1 MQNSWERHQLPNRD
15 EVDRE
20 ERTFLKP
27 SELKTHQETKELGTF
42 RTSSAP
48 PRSFLRDD
56 LLFPF
61 QKSEKEV
68 RPPPG
73 LFSLEEHIRRPKS
86 AGVIGDIPTQNVGTI
101 SRPVPKTLM
110 ELIQEDCSPP
120 VENNRPRSAS
130 PSFRD
135 TPSTQQPPM
144 YFQEQQPAQAYYPN
158 AAQYVS
164 IPVSQLQYAPL
175 VYYPTH
181 PRAVINYAVPMLPYQ
196 IPHQPHPYYHPQK
209 IKPKKNSLKK
219 KVEGPLSLL
228 DEFRNT
234 SKTRSWSIQD
244 VQGFIVKFCFDQNG
258 SRFLQTKLS
267 EATKCER
274 DIVLQECLPEIQ
286 SLQNDVFGNYVIQ
299 KLFESQ
305 EMHSDLYQSIKGSIM
320 ELSLQMYGCRIVQK
334 AFASLQDTYKVQLL
348 QEFHGHVMDC
358 IHDQN
363 GNHVI
368 QKIIETC
375 SQLQLDFLYD
385 QVFDK
390 VNQLSCHPYGC
401 RVLQRM
407 LEHSLNKRQLLDLL
421 GTCYEALLDDQY
433 GNYVIQH
440 VLQYGRYQ
448 DREQLCQIVIRKDLL
463 TLSKQKFASNVV
475 EKLLKHGTPHLR
487 KILVREMLQ
496 PYQDTT
502 KVLIMVRDAYA
513 NYVVQ
518 TTLDV
523 VPEGSIERTKLL
535 QELNEHS
542 SLLKNFTFAKHIV
555 AKLN

>member
-1 MQNSWERHQLPNRD
+1 M
-15 EVDRE
+15 
-20 ERTFLKP
+20 
-27 SELKTHQETKELGTF
+27 
-42 RTSSAP
+42 
-48 PRSFLRDD
+48 
-56 LLFPF
+56 
-61 QKSEKEV
+61 
-68 RPPPG
+68 
-73 LFSLEEHIRRPKS
+73 
-86 AGVIGDIPTQNVGTI
+86 
-101 SRPVPKTLM
+101 
-110 ELIQEDCSPP
+110 
-120 VENNRPRSAS
+120 
-130 PSFRD
+130 
-135 TPSTQQPPM
+135 
-144 YFQEQQPAQAYYPN
+144 N
-158 AAQYVS
+158 AC
-164 IPVSQLQYAPL
+164 
-175 VYYPTH
+175 
-181 PRAVINYAVPMLPYQ
+181 
-196 IPHQPHPYYHPQK
+196 
-209 IKPKKNSLKK
+209 KK
-219 KVEGPLSLL
+219 KL
-228 DEFRNT
+228 
-234 SKTRSWSIQD
+234 
-244 VQGFIVKFCFDQNG
+244 
-258 SRFLQTKLS
+258 
-267 EATKCER
+267 
-274 DIVLQECLPEIQ
+274 
-286 SLQNDVFGNYVIQ
+286 LQNDVFGNYVIQ
-299 KLFESQ
+299 KLFDAP
-305 EMHSDLYQSIKGSIM
+305 EMHPDLYQSIQGNVL

-385 QVFDK
+385 QVFPK
-390 VNQLSCHPYGC
+390 IIQLSCHPYGC

-407 LEHSLNKRQLLDLL
+407 LESNEKKQLLDLL
-421 GTCYEALLDDQY
+421 QTCYEELLDDQY

-475 EKLLKHGTPHLR
+475 EKLLKYGTPHLR
-487 KILVREMLQ
+487 KLLVREMLQ
-496 PYQDTT
+496 PHGDTT

-523 VPEGSIERTKLL
+523 VPEGSVERTKLL